1 MIFLFKQFK
10 IVNMNHLS
18 LITKREYLNKVKNKS
33 FIIMTFLSP
42 LIMVALF
49 ALIAYLT
56 QLNNDKVRIISVL
69 DESNLFVSEFKSTE
83 NTKYDIL
90 TNVTLDDAKIIVQES
105 ENYGLLYIP
114 KADSIDAIAD
124 KIKFYSEDSPSLIV
138 MEKIE
143 EKIEEKAEKIKIKN
157 SGIDPELINK
167 LKVKINTNLETF
179 DGEKTSKLGSGL
191 KLAFGGAAG
200 YLLFMFIIIYGNM
213 IMRSVI
219 EEKTSRIIEIIISSV
234 KPMQLLLGKIFGTS
248 LAGITQFLIWIIIG
262 GVLTVVVSTVFG
274 INMSEGQLAQQEV
287 LNQVSNDAVFQKE
300 IGLVFQEMYNLP
312 LANLVIMFVLFFI
325 GGYLL
330 YGSLY
335 AAIGA
340 AVDNE
345 TDTQQFMMPLL
356 MPLMLAIY
364 VGFFTVIENPHGI
377 VAQVFSYIPFTSP
390 VVMLMRI
397 PFGVPIWQQLL
408 SVAILFGTFF
418 MTVWFAAKIYRV
430 GILMYGK
437 KPSYKELIKWL
448 KY

>member
-1 MIFLFKQFK
+1 
-10 IVNMNHLS
+10 MNHLS

-33 FIIMTFLSP
+33 FIVMTFVSP
-42 LIMVALF
+42 IIMVAIF
-49 ALIAYLT
+49 ALVAYLT
-56 QLNNDKVRIISVL
+56 QLNNDKVRVISVL
-69 DESNLFVSEFKSTE
+69 DQSGLFVDEFNDTD

-90 TNVTLDDAKIIVQES
+90 TDIDLDDAKTIVKES

-124 KIKFYSEDSPSLIV
+124 KIKFYSQDSPSLMV
-138 MEKIE
+138 MQNIE
-143 EKIEEKAEKIKIKN
+143 DRIEEKARNI
-157 SGIDPELINK
+157 K
-167 LKVKINTNLETF
+167 LKDSGLDPAVIDKLNININTNLETF
-179 DGEKTSKLGSGL
+179 EGEATSKLGSGL

-234 KPMQLLLGKIFGTS
+234 KPIQLLLGKIFGTS
-248 LAGITQFLIWIIIG
+248 LAGITQFVIWVIIG
-262 GVLTVVVSTVFG
+262 GILMVGVTAVFG
-274 INMSEGQLAQQEV
+274 LNISESQMAQQEV
-287 LNQVSNDAVFQKE
+287 INQVSNNAEMQKE
-300 IGLVFQEMYNLP
+300 VATLMQEILNLP
-312 LANLVIMFVLFFI
+312 LANLVIMFILFFI

-330 YGSLY
+330 YSSLY

-345 TDTQQFMMPLL
+345 TDTQQFMMPII
-356 MPLMLAIY
+356 MPLILAIY
-364 VGFFTVIENPHGI
+364 VGFFTVIENPHGM
-377 VAQVFSYIPFTSP
+377 VSQVFSYIPFTSP

-397 PFGVPIWQQLL
+397 PFGVPIWQQLV
-408 SVAILFGTFF
+408 SVFILFGTFYV
-418 MTVWFAAKIYRV
+418 TVIFAAKIYRV

-437 KPSYKELIKWL
+437 KPTYKELYKWL